1 MAGQL
6 MLPGVALAAEMPE
19 PAVGQDVAAASVADP
34 VEPVVAGQAA
44 ETPATTVGAP
54 SLTAMDAEPAVTPA
68 VAPVA
73 ALDAAEPEVAGAS
86 ADESAGA
93 PAPTPESVATASAP
107 AAALT
112 RGVTNPGG
120 GEIKINTTVV
130 NHYYDLE
137 LPPAFTLIQDEAY
150 VYDFPDAPGDFTLW
164 RNESVHFFKIDPDT
178 ESLIKTEN
186 PNEANVSI
194 RLASVEN
201 HERATLVFTGGDA
214 DPLISYSLDLS
225 HWIYISAL
233 ADFDFSNFNNG
244 EGTILE
250 TKHMYYIRCAFDSNV
265 YLIATDTTDPEPDPG
280 VKPDPDVKSDPET
293 KAESALQSKAENPAA
308 YPASTK
314 ATTGAEPAE
323 TALSATG
330 DSGAMA
336 VALGAAV
343 AAAAGVVAARR
354 RSR

>member
-1 MAGQL
+1 
-6 MLPGVALAAEMPE
+6 MLPGVALVAEMPE

-34 VEPVVAGQAA
+34 VDPGVAGQAA

-54 SLTAMDAEPAVTPA
+54 SLTAMDAEPAATPA

-150 VYDFPDAPGDFTLW
+150 VYDFPDAPEDFTLW

-194 RLASVEN
+194 SLAVIDN

-214 DPLISYSLDLS
+214 DPLISYSLNLFNS
-225 HWIYISAL
+225 IYIGTF
-233 ADFDFSNFNNG
+233 ADFNFSKFNNG
-244 EGTILE
+244 EGPSSRRSTC
-250 TKHMYYIRCAFDSNV
+250 TTSV
-265 YLIATDTTDPEPDPG
+265 VSSIAT
-280 VKPDPDVKSDPET
+280 
-293 KAESALQSKAENPAA
+293 
-308 YPASTK
+308 YI
-314 ATTGAEPAE
+314 
-323 TALSATG
+323 
-330 DSGAMA
+330 
-336 VALGAAV
+336 
-343 AAAAGVVAARR
+343 
-354 RSR
+354 